1 MTLTSIKDASLVEA
15 KADVSESVE
24 IHSMSM
30 ENGVMKMRMLESLD
44 LSAGKPYK
52 LSPGGFHLM
61 LFDLKKPLRVGDSV
75 NFVLTFKLA
84 NKSLV
89 KQNVKASVKDA
100 PTASH

>member
-1 MTLTSIKDASLVEA
+1 
-15 KADVSESVE
+15 
-24 IHSMSM
+24 
-30 ENGVMKMRMLESLD
+30 
-44 LSAGKPYK
+44 
-52 LSPGGFHLM
+52 M

-100 PTASH
+100 PAAGH